1 VDTTDRYTRYLWG
14 PLAGAEEQHIVTA
27 VEAPGQLIMYS
38 TSWCGY
44 CHTLK
49 RQLIDAGITFSEVN
63 IEDVEGA
70 ADLVQTINHGLR
82 TVPTLVFPDG
92 TSLTNPRLS
101 QVRAHLDGIA
111 S

>member
-1 VDTTDRYTRYLWG
+1 MSTDCCEQLPAR
-14 PLAGAEEQHIVTA
+14 PAGSETEQHIVSA
-27 VEAPGQLIMYS
+27 VEAPDQLIMYS

-63 IEDVEGA
+63 IEDVPGA
-70 ADLVQTINHGLR
+70 ADLVQTINHGYR

-92 TSLTNPRLS
+92 SSLTNPRLS
-101 QVRAHLDGIA
+101 QVRAQLEGVA